1 MSAFGKITRILWKTV
16 LFSLL
21 VIVILCSLAF
31 VAVQS
36 EIVQTWSA
44 KKLTTYLSKELNAN
58 LSIERV
64 KISLISNVTLEGVYV
79 SDKHHDT
86 LIYGKNIIV
95 DVSGFNY
102 QKRQLKLDAV
112 ELIDVKVK
120 LLKYKNE
127 EDWNFQYL
135 ADYFASKDTINVD
148 TIKSPWK
155 ISYGDLKLNNV
166 DFTYHLLRD
175 TDKVVSNMNYNNIH
189 VSNIYGTFT
198 EFDYRGDTI
207 FAQINNLSAK
217 EQCGIELKKLTTKAQ
232 ISSTE
237 LRCDSIYL
245 KTANSF
251 VKGKLKF
258 KYDQWTD
265 YQDFINKVYI
275 KGNLKDS
282 TYVSF
287 KDIAYFAEDLNGF
300 EETIALKG
308 KVRGF
313 VNDLSGTNMNVRYR
327 NNTQF
332 IGDMSI
338 TGLPDIDKSFIHFDA
353 EKLSTSKSDLEKF
366 PIPPFSQ
373 PTFLK
378 LPAEIQKLGV
388 VSYKGKFDGFLNDF
402 ATYGVFK
409 TDVGMLKTDLRL
421 NTNNKSKILQYS
433 GAFSTTNFNL
443 SKLLPHVKFTGPI
456 SLSTKI
462 KGIGTTL
469 KELDASF
476 DGIVQAASFNGY
488 QYANVKIDGLFKN
501 QIFTGY
507 VVSKDTNANFD
518 FNGSVDF
525 NHKVPKMDFISTI
538 NNFDL
543 DKTHFSTSQLNG
555 KVSSQIL
562 INLNGN
568 SIDNLSGQVN
578 FDNTIYKTDE
588 KTYKLSS
595 FNLILDQA
603 EPLKNIVLYSNIANI
618 ELKGKYNLSTLPD
631 AFKQYLND
639 YFPTFV
645 KTNTRHIFSDKADL
659 MIKIKNFTIVKELFL
674 KDLMIG
680 QNSTLESS
688 FDASIN
694 YLYLKTNS
702 TSVEYSGVKFKNNII
717 AVNSLPKGI
726 EFTYNSTAINI
737 SDSLSF
743 KNPSLV
749 FVANDRITN
758 FNLSWDNIVSP
769 HNNGVF
775 SGKAIF
781 DNTKATIL
789 FDKIQYVIRDSLW
802 QIVKANPIVIDT
814 AFTILVNPL
823 TFYNHNQL
831 ITIEGKLSNNNKDKL
846 DVFIQNFKLAQLN
859 SFLKDVKVS
868 VDGSLT
874 GNTSVY
880 GIFGHPLVSSEF
892 SFVDLK
898 LNTKLIGYGE
908 IKSEYNPEK
917 EFVNIDGYSAFSKDF
932 DGNLMKNIVFN
943 GYYFPK
949 RKEENIDIKFKAEP
963 FDLSLLQP
971 YLTDILT
978 FKVGYLNGNG
988 SVTGTLDNPQINAK
1002 LKFFKCVMI
1011 VDFLNVQYS
1020 VNGFVDIMPKQINFD
1035 NLEIRDKVG
1044 NSGSV
1049 NGNIFHNNF
1058 KDMRI
1063 DFDINTNKLMVLNTT
1078 AANNPTYYGTA
1089 YASGNAGIYGFLD
1102 DIKMELNMKT
1112 NGGTYFYIPLDGP
1125 AEIGNNDFIRFVNKD
1140 TIRTIL
1146 KNTKSNFSLDFNLE
1160 ATKDAEV
1167 QLIFDEKSGDI
1178 IKARG
1183 DGFLNMKI
1191 DSKGK
1196 FDMYGDYVLSTGDY
1210 LFTLEDFVT
1219 KKFEIQKGSSIKW
1232 NGNLYKAN
1240 IDIVA
1245 NYKQRASVK
1254 PLFPNE
1260 TTSNNYNKRFP
1271 VDCKLYMK
1279 DKLTSPDISFGIEL
1293 PTIDETTRSAI
1304 KSMLNDES
1312 ELRRQWFSLLL
1323 LRSFVTPTAL
1333 SGGGGIKAAEGA
1345 AATGSEMLS
1354 NKVSTWLNGVTKDID
1369 IGVNYRPGGS
1379 LSSDELDL
1387 ALSKQLFNNR
1397 LSIDGNFGVASNNN
1411 STTSTN
1417 KSNTSNLIGDVT
1429 LEYKLTPSGKYRVK
1443 GFNRSN
1449 DNTEAATN
1457 GGAFTQGVGVFY
1469 REEFENTTEL
1479 YKRFKDKMKRVGQ
1492 QLKNMFSKSKK
1503 N

>member
-1 MSAFGKITRILWKTV
+1 MNVFGKITRILLKTV
-16 LFSLL
+16 LFSFLL
-21 VIVILCSLAF
+21 VMIFLNVIYIALQTETF
-31 VAVQS
+31 
-36 EIVQTWSA
+36 QTWA
-44 KKLTTYLSKELNAN
+44 AQKLTSYLSKELETQVN
-58 LSIERV
+58 IDRV
-64 KISLISNVTLEGVYV
+64 KISFISNVTLQGVFV
-79 SDKHHDT
+79 SDKHQDT
-86 LIYGKNIIV
+86 LVYGKNITV
-95 DVSGFNY
+95 DVTGFNY
-102 QKRQLKLDAV
+102 KTHHLKLDEVNLA
-112 ELIDVKVK
+112 DVKVK

-127 EDWNFQYL
+127 DDWNFQYL
-135 ADYFASKDTINVD
+135 VDYFDSGKPTVKDT
-148 TIKSPWK
+148 TPSTWK
-155 ISYGDLKLNNV
+155 ISYGDLKLHNV
-166 DFTYHLLRD
+166 DFTYRLLRD
-175 TDKVVSNMNYNNIH
+175 TDKVVRNMNYNNIH
-189 VSNIYGTFT
+189 VSNIYGTFS
-198 EFDYRGDTI
+198 EFDFRGDTI
-207 FAQINNLSAK
+207 FAQITNLNAK
-217 EQCGIELKKLTTKAQ
+217 EHCGIELKNLTTKAQ

-245 KTANSF
+245 KTANSL
-251 VKGKLKF
+251 VKGKLQF

-300 EETIALKG
+300 EEVLNLKG

-313 VNDLSGTNMNVRYR
+313 VNDLSGTDMNVRYR

-332 IGDMSI
+332 VGDMSI

-353 EKLSTSKSDLEKF
+353 EKLSTSKTDLEKF
-366 PIPPFSQ
+366 PIPPFDK

-378 LPAEIQKLGV
+378 LPTEIQKLGI
-388 VSYKGKFDGFLNDF
+388 VSYRGKFDGFLNDF
-402 ATYGVFK
+402 ATYGTFK
-409 TDVGMLKTDLRL
+409 TDVGTVKTDLRL
-421 NTNNKSKILQYS
+421 NTNNKSKIIEYS
-433 GAFSTTNFNL
+433 GSVTTTNFNL
-443 SKLLPHVKFTGPI
+443 SKLIPQVKFTGPI

-462 KGIGTTL
+462 KGKGITPE
-469 KELDASF
+469 ELDASF
-476 DGIVQAASFNGY
+476 DGVVQAASFNGY
-488 QYANVKIDGLFKN
+488 QYDNVKIDGLFRN

-507 VVSKDTNANFD
+507 VISRDTNANFD
-518 FNGSVDF
+518 FNGSIDF

-543 DKTHFSTSQLNG
+543 EKTHFSTPQLNG

-588 KTYKLSS
+588 KLYKLSS
-595 FNLILDQA
+595 FNLNLDQESA
-603 EPLKNIVLYSNIANI
+603 IKNIKLNSNIANV

-631 AFKQYLND
+631 AFKQYLNE

-645 KTNTRHIFSDKADL
+645 KTKTRYIYSDKADL
-659 MIKIKNFTIVKELFL
+659 IVKIKNFTIIKELFL

-680 QNSTLESS
+680 PNSIVESS

-694 YLYLKTNS
+694 YLYLKTHS
-702 TSVEYSGVKFKNNII
+702 ELIEYSGVKFKNNQI
-717 AVNSLPKGI
+717 AVNSLPNGV
-726 EFTYNSTAINI
+726 EFRYNSKSINI
-737 SDSLSF
+737 TDSLGF
-743 KNPSLV
+743 KHPSLV
-749 FVANDRITN
+749 FIANDRITN
-758 FNLSWDNIVSP
+758 FNLNWDNMLSPNNAGIV
-769 HNNGVF
+769 

-781 DNTKATIL
+781 ENTNATVL
-789 FDKIQYVIRDSLW
+789 FDKIKYVIKDSVW
-802 QIVKANPIVIDT
+802 QIVKANPIIIDT
-814 AFTILVNPL
+814 AFSVLINPL
-823 TFYNHNQL
+823 TFYNQNQL
-831 ITIEGKLSNNNKDKL
+831 ITIDGKLSKNSNDKL

-859 SFLKDVKVS
+859 PFLEDAKVTI
-868 VDGSLT
+868 DGSLT
-874 GNTSVY
+874 GNTSIY
-880 GIFGHPLVSSEF
+880 GIFGKTLISSDINF
-892 SFVDLK
+892 KDLK
-898 LNTKLIGYGE
+898 LNNKLIGYGE
-908 IKSEYNPEK
+908 VKSEYNPEK
-917 EFVNIDGYSAFSKDF
+917 EYVNIDGYSAFSKDF
-932 DGNLMKNIVFN
+932 DGNLMKNIIFN
-943 GYYFPK
+943 GYYYPK

-971 YLTDILT
+971 YLKDILT

-988 SVTGTLDNPQINAK
+988 TVTGTIDNPQINAK

-1020 VNGFVDIMPKQINFD
+1020 VSGYVDVMPKQINFE
-1035 NLEIRDKVG
+1035 NLEIRDKMG

-1049 NGNIFHNNF
+1049 YGNIFHNNF

-1078 AANNPTYYGTA
+1078 AANNPSYYGTA

-1125 AEIGNNDFIRFVNKD
+1125 SEISNNDFIRFVTKD
-1140 TIRTIL
+1140 TIKPVV
-1146 KNTKSNFSLDFNLE
+1146 KNKASNFSLDFNLE

-1191 DSKGK
+1191 NSKGK
-1196 FDMYGDYVLSTGDY
+1196 FDMFGDYVLSTGDY

-1232 NGNLYKAN
+1232 NGNVYKAN

-1254 PLFPNE
+1254 PLFPND
-1260 TTSNNYNKRFP
+1260 SLNNYNKRFP

-1279 DKLTSPDISFGIEL
+1279 DKLTSPDITFGIEL

-1304 KSMLNDES
+1304 KSLLNDEN
-1312 ELRRQWFSLLL
+1312 ELSRQFLSLLL
-1323 LRSFVTPTAL
+1323 FRSFVTPSSL
-1333 SGGGGIKAAEGA
+1333 SGSGGISAGGA
-1345 AATGSEMLS
+1345 AVTTGSEMLS
-1354 NKVSTWLNGVTKDID
+1354 NKVSSWLNGVTKDID
-1369 IGVNYRPGGS
+1369 IGVNYRPGGT

-1397 LSIDGNFGVASNNN
+1397 LSIDGNFGVANNN
-1411 STTSTN
+1411 GTSTN
-1417 KSNTSNLIGDVT
+1417 ASTKNNNNVNGLVDVT
-1429 LEYKLTPSGKYRVK
+1429 VEYKLSESGKYRVK
-1443 GFNRSN
+1443 GFNRGN
-1449 DNTEAATN
+1449 DNTEAATS
-1457 GGAFTQGVGVFY
+1457 GGPYTQGVGIFY
-1469 REEFENTTEL
+1469 REEYETLNEL
-1479 YKRFKDKMKRVGQ
+1479 YKRYIDKFKKKDKAK
-1492 QLKNMFSKSKK
+1492 
-1503 N
+1503 